1 MPLLTP
7 EEQNRFDQPP
17 IFTSSERKHYLH
29 LTASS
34 QALLANI
41 QGESNQV
48 CFLVSLGYF
57 KARKRFYAKRFHE
70 ADLRYAA
77 SQLNISFEVVKV
89 EQYAKKSFYRHRRL
103 IAEHLG
109 FELYSKAS
117 DAKILPELQ
126 TLIRSQKRPKVMLE
140 HLAESLIRQRIEV
153 PSYFALTTLI
163 LREVQTHKQKL
174 LAIVRRTLT
183 EDQKG
188 MLEKLFE
195 QEQDDALS

>member
-17 IFTSSERKHYLH
+17 IFTSSERKHYLQ

-57 KARKRFYAKRFHE
+57 KARKRFYAKLFYE

-77 SQLNISFEVVKV
+77 SQLQIPL
-89 EQYAKKSFYRHRRL
+89 AL
-103 IAEHLG
+103 
-109 FELYSKAS
+109 
-117 DAKILPELQ
+117 LQ
-126 TLIRSQKRPKVMLE
+126 K
-140 HLAESLIRQRIEV
+140 
-153 PSYFALTTLI
+153 
-163 LREVQTHKQKL
+163 
-174 LAIVRRTLT
+174 
-183 EDQKG
+183 
-188 MLEKLFE
+188 
-195 QEQDDALS
+195 